1 MEAGGRRTELKSSR
15 VDARYTKD
23 MIRAIGNLVDEINRM
38 EALVQYYQV
47 NLGPFK
53 TGQLRELADAGILA
67 EVEAILHRA
76 P

>member
-1 MEAGGRRTELKSSR
+1 
-15 VDARYTKD
+15 